1 VSDKMKILNYSQL
14 GDDPRNELFGARW
27 LFLHHSE
34 IIKATSILMFTELD
48 GILVGVDHRG
58 QEISPGLWQRAVHLM
73 IVDGTEEEAKQ
84 IQRKTGI
91 TKVVSDSENDLLHHC
106 W

>member
-1 VSDKMKILNYSQL
+1 MRILTYSEL
-14 GDDPRNELFGARW
+14 GDDPRKELSGARW
-27 LFLHHSE
+27 LLLHHSE
-34 IIKATSILMFTELD
+34 IVKATSILMFTELD

-73 IVDGTEEEAKQ
+73 IIDGNDEQAKQ
-84 IQRKTGI
+84 IQKKTGI
-91 TKVVSDSENDLLHHC
+91 TKVVSDDKNDLRHHC